1 MNYRLGPFGWLSLSQ
16 YGGVFA
22 DATNLGLQDIITA
35 LRWVQENI
43 SRFGGDPQNVTVSGH
58 SAGAFCTLGLLATPL
73 ADGLYQR
80 LAAFSGMTSRLVPA
94 WSAEERAVVSYLVLH
109 QMRF

>member
-43 SRFGGDPQNVTVSGH
+43 ARFGGDSGRLV
-58 SAGAFCTLGLLATPL
+58 G
-73 ADGLYQR
+73 YQR
-80 LAAFSGMTSRLVPA
+80 D
-94 WSAEERAVVSYLVLH
+94 RAIRPGQH
-109 QMRF
+109 RQPC